1 MQQAS
6 AIAWAQEE
14 FGRARLGDARRTAR
28 LVRMARE
35 VAIRP
40 AGRVSEVFEK
50 AAERQGAYDLLE
62 NPAVQVEQL
71 QEAAAAACAA
81 RSAEYPFVF
90 VPVDGS
96 SLTLT
101 DHARTKDFGAIGA
114 NMFGARG
121 LKVISAIG
129 VSPEGVPV
137 GLLSQQWWSRK
148 AAPKRRNKK
157 RRGRDSRK
165 VEEKETQ
172 HWLDAIEDTTRRL
185 EEGAPRTRA
194 WFQLDREADAWP
206 QLIALTESGH
216 DFTVRASWNRRV
228 HTDKGTRYLRDIV
241 KKKRILGTYDLPVPA
256 GPGRSERVARMAVR
270 VAIVTLDLRDRT
282 TGRSW
287 ALSVNV
293 VWSRELRTTPR
304 GEKPL
309 DWLLFTSAPCSSFE
323 QACRVIFGYGQRWR
337 IEEFHRTWK
346 SGACKV
352 EETQLHDA
360 AHVKKWAT
368 VLATV
373 ALRIERLK
381 YLSRKQPDLPASVE
395 LSAVEIRT
403 LLLLKRAQKK
413 RNETIP
419 DTTPTIALATRWIAE
434 LGGYTGKSSGG
445 PPGSITI
452 RRGLDEIRA
461 GARVLEA
468 LESQH
473 KM

>member
-28 LVRMARE
+28 LVGMARE

-40 AGRVSEVFEK
+40 AGRVSEVFQK
-50 AAERQGAYDLLE
+50 AAERQGAYALLE

-71 QEAAAAACAA
+71 QEAAAAACVA

-101 DHARTKDFGAIGA
+101 DRARVKDFGAIGA
-114 NMFGARG
+114 NKFGARG

-129 VSPEGVPV
+129 VSPEGVPA
-137 GLLSQQWWSRK
+137 GLLSQQWWIRA
-148 AAPKRRNKK
+148 AAPKRRNRK

-172 HWLDAIEDTTRRL
+172 HWLDAIEDTTRRI

-194 WFQLDREADAWP
+194 WFQLDREGDAWP
-206 QLIALTESGH
+206 LLVALTESGH

-228 HTDKGTRYLRDIV
+228 HTESGTRYLRDLV
-241 KKKRILGTYDLPVPA
+241 KKKRIVGTYDLPVSA
-256 GPGRSERVARMAVR
+256 GPGRAERVARMAVR
-270 VAIVTLDLRDRT
+270 VATVTLDLRDKT

-309 DWLLFTSAPCSSFE
+309 DWLLLTSVESSSFE
-323 QACRVIFGYGQRWR
+323 QACRVVFGYSQRWR

-360 AHVKKWAT
+360 AQVKKWAT
-368 VLATV
+368 MLATV

-419 DTTPTIALATRWIAE
+419 DSTPSIAQATRWIAD

-468 LESQH
+468 LESEH

>member
-1 MQQAS
+1 
-6 AIAWAQEE
+6 
-14 FGRARLGDARRTAR
+14 
-28 LVRMARE
+28 MARE

-40 AGRVSEVFEK
+40 AGRVSEVFQK
-50 AAERQGAYDLLE
+50 AAERQGAYDLLA

-71 QEAAAAACAA
+71 QEAAAAACVA
-81 RSAEYPFVF
+81 RSAESPFVF

-101 DHARTKDFGAIGA
+101 DRARVKDFGAIGA
-114 NMFGARG
+114 NKFGARG

-137 GLLSQQWWSRK
+137 GLLSQQWWSRET
-148 AAPKRRNKK
+148 APKRRNKK

-165 VEEKETQ
+165 VDEKETQ
-172 HWLDAIEDTTRRL
+172 YWLDAIEDTTRRI
-185 EEGAPRTRA
+185 EQGAPQTRA
-194 WFQLDREADAWP
+194 WFQLDREGDAWP
-206 QLIALTESGH
+206 VLVALTESGH

-228 HTDKGTRYLRDIV
+228 HTANGTRYLRDIV
-241 KKKRILGTYDLPVPA
+241 QKKRIVGTYDLHVPA
-256 GPGRSERVARMAVR
+256 GPGRTERVARMAVR
-270 VAIVTLDLRDRT
+270 VATVTLDLRDRT
-282 TGRSW
+282 TGRTW

-309 DWLLFTSAPCSSFE
+309 DWMLLTSVECSSFE
-323 QACRVIFGYGQRWR
+323 QACRVIFGYSQRWR

-352 EETQLHDA
+352 EETQLHDSA
-360 AHVKKWAT
+360 QVKKWAT
-368 VLATV
+368 MLATV

-413 RNETIP
+413 RNETVP
-419 DTTPTIALATRWIAE
+419 DAMPSIAQATRWIAD

-445 PPGSITI
+445 PPGSFTI
-452 RRGLDEIRA
+452 RRGLDEVRA

-468 LESQH
+468 LESEH

>member
-28 LVRMARE
+28 LIGMARE
-35 VAIRP
+35 VALQP

-62 NPAVQVEQL
+62 NPAVRVEQL
-71 QEAAAAACAA
+71 QDAAAAACAA

-101 DHARTKDFGAIGA
+101 DRAGTKGFGTIGA
-114 NMFGARG
+114 NMFGVRG

-148 AAPKRRNKK
+148 AAPKRRSKK

-172 HWLDAIEDTTRRL
+172 HWLDAIKDTTFRL
-185 EEGAPRTRA
+185 EKGAPGTRA
-194 WFQLDREADAWP
+194 WFQLDREGDAWP
-206 QLIALTESGH
+206 QLVALTESGH

-228 HTDKGTRYLRDIV
+228 HTARGTRYLRDIV
-241 KKKRILGTYDLPVPA
+241 KKKSILGTYDLPVPA
-256 GPGRSERVARMAVR
+256 GPGRSKRVALMAVR
-270 VAIVTLDLRDRT
+270 VATVTLDLRDRA

-293 VWSRELRTTPR
+293 VWTRELRTTPR

-309 DWLLFTSAPCSSFE
+309 DWLLFTSAPCGTFQ
-323 QACRVIFGYGQRWR
+323 QACRVIFGYSQRWR

-352 EETQLHDA
+352 EETQLREA
-360 AHVKKWAT
+360 THVTKWAT
-368 VLATV
+368 LLATV

-381 YLSRKQPDLPASVE
+381 YLSRTQPDLPATVELRSVE
-395 LSAVEIRT
+395 LRA

-419 DTTPTIALATRWIAE
+419 DTTPTIAQATRWIAD

-452 RRGLDEIRA
+452 RRGLDKIRTV
-461 GARVLEA
+461 ARALEV
-468 LESQH
+468 LESQG
-473 KM
+473 